1 MKKYLITVWTI
12 ALILVSFICMGLVS
26 TASTIAN
33 IVGVVIF
40 GLFVALSIETD
51 CFTKN
56 IFKK

>member
-1 MKKYLITVWTI
+1 MKKYLFCLWV
-12 ALILVSFICMGLVS
+12 ILFIIVL
-26 TASTIAN
+26 TAFMSMLSMASMVAN
-33 IVGVVIF
+33 IVGLVIF